1 METSNHVPCLITAS
15 TNIPKG
21 KIFRFENYLNE
32 HEHFFN
38 VVQHA
43 WSLPLPQLDMAKL
56 ITEKFKNVRR
66 VIRAWQSHL
75 SSLKANISNVKLI
88 ITFMGLLEEFRDL
101 TLEEWNFRKILDEKL
116 ISLLQQQRIYWKQRG
131 KIKWVTQGDAG
142 TKFFHAN
149 ATIKHRRN
157 MISCLLDQDGNP
169 HTAHPEKADILWEA
183 FKDRLGQS
191 EFDSLAIYEFIVPSS
206 SIISTG
212 MSGRTIH

>member
-1 METSNHVPCLITAS
+1 METSDHVPCLITAS

-21 KIFRFENYLNE
+21 KIFRFENYLME

-38 VVQHA
+38 VVPHA

-116 ISLLQQQRIYWKQRG
+116 ISLLQ
-131 KIKWVTQGDAG
+131 
-142 TKFFHAN
+142 
-149 ATIKHRRN
+149 
-157 MISCLLDQDGNP
+157 
-169 HTAHPEKADILWEA
+169 
-183 FKDRLGQS
+183 
-191 EFDSLAIYEFIVPSS
+191 
-206 SIISTG
+206 
-212 MSGRTIH
+212 